1 MCRRF
6 TLRSKPETVAKQFRA
21 TVAESFD
28 ADTIFSPQDLVPIIT
43 ESHNASE
50 RTLRT
55 ARFGIIP
62 SFAMDPAVG
71 KKMYNCRSETI
82 DIKPSFRPAFEAR
95 RCLIPATGFFE
106 WHLHNKEPHIITPAK
121 GKIIAFAGIW
131 DRWRDPV
138 TDDVIVSCSIATTDA
153 SGPLAEIHQRMPVI
167 LDKNAQDA
175 WLHAKTHTD
184 DLKTLLKPNSDI
196 KIEHSDEVMAA

>member
-6 TLRSKPETVAKQFRA
+6 TLRSKPEAVAKQF
-21 TVAESFD
+21 D
-28 ADTIFSPQDLVPIIT
+28 AKLVDKYDTNKIFSPQDLIPIVI
-43 ESHNASE
+43 ESRKEAQRE
-50 RTLRT
+50 LRT

-106 WHLHNKEPHIITPAK
+106 WHLHNKEPHIVTPTK
-121 GKIIAFAGIW
+121 GKLLAFAGIW
-131 DRWRDPV
+131 DRWRDPMNN
-138 TDDVIVSCSIATTDA
+138 DVVVSCSIATTDA
-153 SGPLAEIHQRMPVI
+153 TGPLADIHQRMPVI
-167 LDKNAQDA
+167 LDQAAQDA
-175 WLHAKTHTD
+175 WLSAKTSPD
-184 DLKTLLKPNSDI
+184 NLKALLKPFAEI
-196 KIEHSDEVMAA
+196 KIEYSNEVMAA

>member
-6 TLRSKPETVAKQFRA
+6 TTRSKPENVAKQF
-21 TVAESFD
+21 D
-28 ADTIFSPQDLVPIIT
+28 AKLVDKYPPEAIFSPTDLVPMIVQPRNQAQR
-43 ESHNASE
+43 E
-50 RTLRT
+50 LRT

-95 RCLIPATGFFE
+95 RAIIPATGFFE
-106 WHLHNKEPHIITPAK
+106 WHLHNKEPHLITPEK
-121 GKIIAFAGIW
+121 SKFFAFAAIW

-138 TDDVIVSCSIATTDA
+138 SDEVVVSCSIVTTEA
-153 SGPLAEIHQRMPVI
+153 AGPLASIHQRMPVI
-167 LDKNAQDA
+167 LSDDAQDA
-175 WLHAKTHTD
+175 WLNTKTTPEA
-184 DLKTLLKPNSDI
+184 LKALLKPSAAI
-196 KIEHSDEVMAA
+196 RIEYSDEVMVA